1 MLEDGVQ
8 QRADPVPNAD
18 GPCRRRAPGGLA
30 PARHSVE
37 QVAGAAARCP
47 LPYRRRGRGDS
58 PSRPRPPATRAK
70 SRRASGK
77 ERRAGRRRE
86 AEARH
91 AAWWPAH
98 SDLGIGM
105 RFGGEPRTADG
116 CGGDK
121 SLGEAETGEAV
132 GERRSGGR
140 WPVGGE
146 DLTTVR
152 LKTQN
157 VAEKEAMKNL
167 STLGIRLLFLNK

>member
-1 MLEDGVQ
+1 
-8 QRADPVPNAD
+8 
-18 GPCRRRAPGGLA
+18 
-30 PARHSVE
+30 
-37 QVAGAAARCP
+37 
-47 LPYRRRGRGDS
+47 
-58 PSRPRPPATRAK
+58 
-70 SRRASGK
+70 
-77 ERRAGRRRE
+77 
-86 AEARH
+86 
-91 AAWWPAH
+91 
-98 SDLGIGM
+98 M